1 MKEQSQLPHFVLLS
15 RQSCVKD
22 LRMRS
27 VDFPAKS
34 CLQDLL
40 RMLSVGLL
48 AKVWRAK
55 LSMRSIVC
63 SIIAREEWRG
73 LGKELLWSVVHGEE
87 PGRKLYSVAHVA
99 ARCCYWPTHS
109 RLLSLCVTRPFT
121 KWEELFARQ
130 PTWKSAVYC
139 LPSTCNLESSTESV
153 CTAGRHGVYV
163 LDNELLTM
171 LSRIRAPSNK
181 QYHPFNC
188 RSMYE
193 LMGPCQLLQDTET
206 WDSSKR
212 VSDKVIEDL
221 FEKHVSING
230 IQNHDSH
237 SPTYHLQGHY

>member
-130 PTWKSAVYC
+130 P
-139 LPSTCNLESSTESV
+139 
-153 CTAGRHGVYV
+153 HGVYV